1 MVSVVVTA
9 YNVEEYIAKCLDS
22 IMSSQYKDFEIVVV
36 DDASTDRTADIV
48 RSYIN
53 TNGQI
58 RLIQK
63 NINEGAGLGRR
74 TGVENANGD
83 FILFV
88 DADDWISD
96 TFIQSLVNRQKE
108 TDADMTCGGVTIL
121 HANGAIDTKVYG
133 EKVSEGM
140 QKFLDY
146 GNGDIIFL
154 NNKLVRKSMYDIVQY
169 SGRRYV
175 EDTPTILPL
184 MYYANKLA
192 YVNDPGYF
200 YLQREG
206 SLCHDGDSRQRQIK
220 SALFKALCS
229 KDMIEFFKT
238 KEDEYKNIISVP
250 EFIQYVNTLKALNP
264 TQEELSKYS
273 NEFAELMLYVLSL
286 IQIS

>member
-36 DDASTDRTADIV
+36 DDSSTDRTADIV

>member
-48 RSYIN
+48 KSYIN

-169 SGRRYV
+169 SSRRYV

>member
-1 MVSVVVTA
+1 MVSVVVAA

-48 RSYIN
+48 KSYIN

-74 TGVENANGD
+74 TGVENASGD

>member
-1 MVSVVVTA
+1 MVSVVVAA

-48 RSYIN
+48 KSYVN

-250 EFIQYVNTLKALNP
+250 EFIQYVKTLKALNP

>member
-48 RSYIN
+48 KSYIN